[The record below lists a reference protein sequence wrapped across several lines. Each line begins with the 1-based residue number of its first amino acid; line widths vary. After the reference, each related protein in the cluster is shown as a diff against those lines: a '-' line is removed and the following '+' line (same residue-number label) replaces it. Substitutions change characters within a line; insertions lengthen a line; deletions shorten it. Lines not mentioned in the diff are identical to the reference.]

1 MDICVS
7 RKEELRSKIG
17 RNRKCQVGTALVMV
31 LWFIGFFVTG
41 IWIKPSIATAEWMPN
56 VLVGGVM
63 LVVVVNAVLKFRE
76 WALKRKVD
84 GLE

>member
-1 MDICVS
+1 MNMCVS
-7 RKEELRSKIG
+7 RKEELQSKLG
-17 RNRKCQVGTALVMV
+17 RNRKYQVGTALVMV
-31 LWFIGFFVTG
+31 VWFIGFFVTG

>member
-1 MDICVS
+1 MGV
-7 RKEELRSKIG
+7 RKEELQSKLD
-17 RNRKCQVGTALVMV
+17 RNKKYQVGTALLMV
-31 LWFIGFFVTG
+31 TWFMGFVVTRF
-41 IWIKPSIATAEWMPN
+41 WINPLIATAEWMPN

-84 GLE
+84 SLE